1 MAGSRANQ
9 EANASDMSMGPGND
23 GATAEGMPFFYGSPP
38 VIVGVDPRP
47 DPIAG
52 AYSLRRTC
60 LTFYL
65 LVGR

>member
-1 MAGSRANQ
+1 
-9 EANASDMSMGPGND
+9 MGPGND

-52 AYSLRRTC
+52 LIHCEER
-60 LTFYL
+60 
-65 LVGR
+65 V